1 MPTREV
7 EVVED
12 EGVLEGVGGEAGGGG
27 EEEDGGEG
35 EVDEGEARR
44 PAQRL
49 AEVGGG
55 GQVVERLLRDTQG
68 GLERRRAEKSKFVPV
83 TACIHTVATSTAQRR
98 HPAPLLR
105 PCCCCCSS
113 VVVVVVLTSATA
125 MAMAH
130 SGSGG
135 GGLGCKLQWTAAV
148 PRMMEPPHDLAFSP

>member
-1 MPTREV
+1 MCTYERVGEV

-12 EGVLEGVGGEAGGGG
+12 EGVLEGVCGEAGGGG

-68 GLERRRAEKSKFVPV
+68 RLERRRVGREVEVCPR
-83 TACIHTVATSTAQRR
+83 HRLYPHRR
-98 HPAPLLR
+98 HQHRPTPPSCASPPPLLLLLLLLRRRRRR
-105 PCCCCCSS
+105 PLHRSI
-113 VVVVVVLTSATA
+113 
-125 MAMAH
+125 
-130 SGSGG
+130 
-135 GGLGCKLQWTAAV
+135 
-148 PRMMEPPHDLAFSP
+148 DLSFSLLFPLASLA